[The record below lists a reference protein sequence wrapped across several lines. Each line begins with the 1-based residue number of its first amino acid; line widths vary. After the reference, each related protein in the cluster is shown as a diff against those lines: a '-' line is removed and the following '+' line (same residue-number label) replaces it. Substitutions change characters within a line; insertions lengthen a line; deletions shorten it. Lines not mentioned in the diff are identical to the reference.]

1 VKTFLI
7 RRAYASFITFVA
19 VVTIVFL
26 LARVTGDPLAELE
39 NDPRISP
46 ATVAALRAAFGL
58 DRPLHEQYLTY
69 LVNLFRG
76 DLGYSLHYKAPVVEV
91 IMQRFPYTLALL
103 IPSITLSNYLAY
115 VVGVELGWRRGS
127 RVDSVFMSVSMFVRS
142 TPYFWLAIIFLYTF
156 SVVLRVTPLFGA
168 VSPGRR
174 FEWSLDWFLDYL
186 WHYALPFTVL
196 TLRGFLAELIY
207 VRNVVVDVLGEDF
220 VMTARAKGLPDRYV
234 KSRYVARNAMIPIV
248 TVLGMRYAFI
258 IDGAIQTETVFSYPG
273 TGRLVYEAI
282 YNRDFWLLQGAV
294 VILTLSV
301 IVVNFVIDMLY
312 AYLDPRV
319 RYR

>member
-1 VKTFLI
+1 MKAFLV

-26 LARVTGDPLAELE
+26 LARATGDPLAELE

-91 IMQRFPYTLALL
+91 IMQKFPYTLALL

-115 VVGVELGWRRGS
+115 VVGVEVGWRRGS

-156 SVVLRVTPLFGA
+156 SVVLKVTPLFGA

-196 TLRGFLAELIY
+196 TFRGFLSELIY

-301 IVVNFVIDMLY
+301 IVVNFVIDLLY

>member
-58 DRPLHEQYLTY
+58 DRPLHEQYFAY
-69 LVNLFRG
+69 MVNLFRG
-76 DLGYSLHYKAPVVEV
+76 DLGYSLHYKAPVAEV

-196 TLRGFLAELIY
+196 TFRGFLAELIY

>member
-1 VKTFLI
+1 VKAFLV

-26 LARVTGDPLAELE
+26 LARATGDPLAELE

-91 IMQRFPYTLALL
+91 IMQKFPYTLALL

-115 VVGVELGWRRGS
+115 VVGVEVGWRRGS

-156 SVVLRVTPLFGA
+156 SVVLKVTPLFGA

-174 FEWSLDWFLDYL
+174 FEWGLDWFLDYL

-196 TLRGFLAELIY
+196 TFRGFLSELIY

-301 IVVNFVIDMLY
+301 IVVNFVIDLLY

>member
-1 VKTFLI
+1 VKAFLV

-26 LARVTGDPLAELE
+26 LARATGDPLAELE

-58 DRPLHEQYLTY
+58 DRPLHEQYFAY
-69 LVNLFRG
+69 MVNLFRG

-115 VVGVELGWRRGS
+115 VVGVEVGWRRGS

-156 SVVLRVTPLFGA
+156 SVVLKVTPLFGA

-196 TLRGFLAELIY
+196 TFRGFLSELIY

-301 IVVNFVIDMLY
+301 IVVNFVIDLLY